1 MSNLIQVK
9 TIEHTIAPHG
19 GECITQQWTYPR
31 SIHAEVMTHRVL
43 SRNAESSRA
52 VPVLKKLELVEAE
65 PWVPEVFTK
74 NKKGMQGGDALE
86 GEVLGQIKAT
96 WLSAFQAVA
105 SSVRELVKLDVHK
118 QYANRLAEPWATIT
132 VVVTATE
139 WDNIYALRTHPT
151 AMPEFQELAWKSLD
165 ERYRSL
171 YVTKTVRKVRPINRS
186 LADMHLPYVAL
197 EEREQLGF
205 DLALRCSVARCAR
218 VSYLLHD
225 GTLPNV
231 EKDSELY
238 YQLLADKH
246 MSPFEHQASPMVDRN
261 AGSGNF
267 RGFRQYRQAVQT
279 PPVFDYWQAC
289 AEAGREPVIPRP
301 EQ

>member
-9 TIEHTIAPHG
+9 TIEHTVAAHG

-31 SIHAEVMTHRVL
+31 SVHAEVMTHRVL

-52 VPVLKKLELVEAE
+52 LPVLKKLKQVEAE
-65 PWVPEVFTK
+65 PWVPEVFTQ
-74 NKKGMQGGDALE
+74 NKKGMQGGDALQ
-86 GEVLGQIKAT
+86 GDVLEQVKTA
-96 WLSAFQAVA
+96 WLSAFGAVA
-105 SSVRELVKLDVHK
+105 ASVRELVKLDVHK

-139 WDNIYALRTHPT
+139 WDNFNALRTHKT
-151 AMPEFQELAWKSLD
+151 AMPEMQELAWKSLD

-171 YVTKTVRKVRPINRS
+171 YVTKTARNVRPINRS
-186 LADMHLPYVAL
+186 LADMHLPYVSL
-197 EEREQLGF
+197 EEREVLGF

-225 GTLPNV
+225 GTTPNV
-231 EKDSELY
+231 DKDTELY
-238 YQLLADKH
+238 YQLLNDRH
-246 MSPFEHQASPMVDRN
+246 MSPFEHQASPMVDHN
-261 AGSGNF
+261 GTSGNF
-267 RGFRQYRQAVQT
+267 RGFRQYRQAVQQ
-279 PPVFDYWQAC
+279 PPAFDYWQAC
-289 AEAGREPVIPRP
+289 AEASREPVIPRP